1 MNLEK
6 DKSYSI
12 TYATKSGETK
22 SIELTP
28 EQDMNTP
35 KLINYIKKQD
45 NEFFKLLDDKTECL
59 NTDKNLNQLE
69 ESNMDN
75 EMLRGKDILYVLE
88 DYTQEIGED
97 IDLSKFLQYVN
108 KAQNLNVDTS
118 EVTDWISD
126 KPAEKIALAY
136 QYLDEKTAMNLI
148 KECYGDEFF
157 DKFQEFLDKE
167 LKTLDT
173 HKIHYIDESKSM
185 SLRESKYKFNSIE
198 FEKSIP
204 HNMRFKDYEVLENSY
219 DLFWVTQAPF
229 DMNDLKQFQK
239 ALINDTPFAKAYV
252 TVRDFS
258 TYNPNE
264 VNTKNIFAIVT
275 FDKID
280 ATGYMKACE
289 EEGWL
294 DEDEKDPSTWVIN
307 NVVTSESDSDSDE
320 GTLTEAED
328 KDTQNSNTIPADTDV
343 ELDIDFEDVDTYTD
357 EDVNSADTDTEN
369 QEEISNNIETATE
382 EVSKEATD
390 TDVLAVEVS
399 NSSIDVLIADE
410 QSAIDGYNAFLAQCK
425 DTLLPALYNVL
436 ETEIKEIIADEEEH
450 ITKLNTIKSAFHL
463 QATPLDE
470 SKKLNEGKIDYLK
483 EIQNIVEQ
491 AQYNMGLD
499 EFFKFLTDLKDYV
512 DAKHYD
518 NEPVDESKSI
528 KTEVFDKGNTIF
540 ELKLD
545 CSNEDTFDVGEMLS
559 KNVAKEL
566 RKVADKLD
574 DTIDQ
579 GPIMDI
585 NGNKVGSYG
594 FGYEGVMSSLDE
606 SKEIKTESIEDG
618 ATIFEMKFDCSNE
631 DTFGVGYDL
640 EDSVSKVVEEVA
652 SKIKAGRLDG
662 AIMDINGNK
671 IGSYG
676 LGYEGVQIGL
686 QESKS
691 IKTES
696 VGDSIFELK
705 INTNSDAFGEDTRDV
720 LAEVSR
726 ILIKVANNLDYTD
739 NKTILD
745 LNGNKIGSYGF
756 GYEGVQI
763 GLQESKS
770 IENYFENI
778 DTLEALKD
786 RVDELYDEEKID
798 DDKYDEVI
806 DYLDQRIEEVDNY
819 IEARSKVTNTDERDI
834 AGIIE
839 DNTIDAIKT
848 IGKMLNESKDL
859 DKSNK

>member
-167 LKTLDT
+167 LETLDT

-258 TYNPNE
+258 TYDPNE

-369 QEEISNNIETATE
+369 QEEISNNIETATK

-463 QATPLDE
+463 QDTPLDE
-470 SKKLNEGKIDYLK
+470 N
-483 EIQNIVEQ
+483 
-491 AQYNMGLD
+491 
-499 EFFKFLTDLKDYV
+499 
-512 DAKHYD
+512 
-518 NEPVDESKSI
+518 KS
-528 KTEVFDKGNTIF
+528 
-540 ELKLD
+540 
-545 CSNEDTFDVGEMLS
+545 
-559 KNVAKEL
+559 
-566 RKVADKLD
+566 
-574 DTIDQ
+574 
-579 GPIMDI
+579 
-585 NGNKVGSYG
+585 
-594 FGYEGVMSSLDE
+594 
-606 SKEIKTESIEDG
+606 IKTESIEDG

-676 LGYEGVQIGL
+676 LGYEGVQ
-686 QESKS
+686 S
-691 IKTES
+691 
-696 VGDSIFELK
+696 
-705 INTNSDAFGEDTRDV
+705 
-720 LAEVSR
+720 
-726 ILIKVANNLDYTD
+726 
-739 NKTILD
+739 
-745 LNGNKIGSYGF
+745 
-756 GYEGVQI
+756 

>member
-126 KPAEKIALAY
+126 KLAEKIALAY

-167 LKTLDT
+167 LETLDT

-198 FEKSIP
+198 FEKLIP
-204 HNMRFKDYEVLENSY
+204 HNMRFKEYEVLENSY

-289 EEGWL
+289 EKGWL

-320 GTLTEAED
+320 DTLTEAED
-328 KDTQNSNTIPADTDV
+328 KDIEDTNITPADTDI

-369 QEEISNNIETATE
+369 QEEISNNIETATK

-463 QATPLDE
+463 QDTPLDE
-470 SKKLNEGKIDYLK
+470 N
-483 EIQNIVEQ
+483 
-491 AQYNMGLD
+491 
-499 EFFKFLTDLKDYV
+499 
-512 DAKHYD
+512 
-518 NEPVDESKSI
+518 KS
-528 KTEVFDKGNTIF
+528 
-540 ELKLD
+540 
-545 CSNEDTFDVGEMLS
+545 
-559 KNVAKEL
+559 
-566 RKVADKLD
+566 
-574 DTIDQ
+574 
-579 GPIMDI
+579 
-585 NGNKVGSYG
+585 
-594 FGYEGVMSSLDE
+594 
-606 SKEIKTESIEDG
+606 IKTESIEDG

-676 LGYEGVQIGL
+676 LGYEGVQ
-686 QESKS
+686 S
-691 IKTES
+691 
-696 VGDSIFELK
+696 
-705 INTNSDAFGEDTRDV
+705 
-720 LAEVSR
+720 
-726 ILIKVANNLDYTD
+726 
-739 NKTILD
+739 
-745 LNGNKIGSYGF
+745 
-756 GYEGVQI
+756 

-819 IEARSKVTNTDERDI
+819 IEARSKVTNTDEHDI

-859 DKSNK
+859 DKSSK

>member
-45 NEFFKLLDDKTECL
+45 NKFFKLLDDKTECL

-157 DKFQEFLDKE
+157 DKFQEFLDEE
-167 LKTLDT
+167 LETLNTD
-173 HKIHYIDESKSM
+173 KIHYIDESKSM

-198 FEKSIP
+198 FEKLIP
-204 HNMRFKDYEVLENSY
+204 HNMRFKDYEVLENPY

-258 TYNPNE
+258 TYDPNE

-328 KDTQNSNTIPADTDV
+328 KDTQNSNKIPADTDI

-369 QEEISNNIETATE
+369 QEEISNNIETATK

-463 QATPLDE
+463 QDTPLDE
-470 SKKLNEGKIDYLK
+470 N
-483 EIQNIVEQ
+483 
-491 AQYNMGLD
+491 
-499 EFFKFLTDLKDYV
+499 
-512 DAKHYD
+512 
-518 NEPVDESKSI
+518 
-528 KTEVFDKGNTIF
+528 
-540 ELKLD
+540 
-545 CSNEDTFDVGEMLS
+545 
-559 KNVAKEL
+559 
-566 RKVADKLD
+566 
-574 DTIDQ
+574 
-579 GPIMDI
+579 
-585 NGNKVGSYG
+585 
-594 FGYEGVMSSLDE
+594 
-606 SKEIKTESIEDG
+606 
-618 ATIFEMKFDCSNE
+618 
-631 DTFGVGYDL
+631 
-640 EDSVSKVVEEVA
+640 
-652 SKIKAGRLDG
+652 
-662 AIMDINGNK
+662 
-671 IGSYG
+671 
-676 LGYEGVQIGL
+676 
-686 QESKS
+686 KS

-726 ILIKVANNLDYTD
+726 ILIKVANDLDYTD

-745 LNGNKIGSYGF
+745 LNGNKVGAYGF
-756 GYEGVQI
+756 GYEGVMSS
-763 GLQESKS
+763 LDESKS

>member
-35 KLINYIKKQD
+35 KLINYLKNQD

-59 NTDKNLNQLE
+59 DKQNNLNQLE
-69 ESNMDN
+69 E
-75 EMLRGKDILYVLE
+75 
-88 DYTQEIGED
+88 
-97 IDLSKFLQYVN
+97 N
-108 KAQNLNVDTS
+108 K
-118 EVTDWISD
+118 
-126 KPAEKIALAY
+126 
-136 QYLDEKTAMNLI
+136 MNI
-148 KECYGDEFF
+148 KN
-157 DKFQEFLDKE
+157 
-167 LKTLDT
+167 
-173 HKIHYIDESKSM
+173 ESKTQFSGM
-185 SLRESKYKFNSIE
+185 E
-198 FEKSIP
+198 FEKLIP
-204 HNMRFKDYEVLENSY
+204 HTMRFKEYKVLENSF
-219 DLFWVTQAPF
+219 DLYWVTQQPF
-229 DMNDLKQFQK
+229 TMDDLKQFQK

-258 TYNPNE
+258 AYDPNE
-264 VNTKNIFAIVT
+264 VNTKDIFAIVT

-289 EEGWL
+289 QLGWL

-307 NVVTSESDSDSDE
+307 NVVTSEQATNSNEETLTEAKDKELSSEKVTTLYDLLLKVEGIDISDVAYDMEVYFEFDPDDVGKSDYDTYLSKLAKNLHCISYTDDHATVDMYKYVENNFDELCNIFDLSGQNKEECIEELVVSTMPGIISGYTSDSTYSE
-320 GTLTEAED
+320 LLNKSKFTEAED
-328 KDTQNSNTIPADTDV
+328 KDTDTTSVDTNI
-343 ELDIDFEDVDTYTD
+343 EPDIDFEDVDTYPEEETD
-357 EDVNSADTDTEN
+357 NVEVDTEN
-369 QEEISNNIETATE
+369 QEEIAHDIETATE
-382 EVSKEATD
+382 EVSNEATD

-399 NSSIDVLIADE
+399 NSSIDVLLADE

-470 SKKLNEGKIDYLK
+470 N
-483 EIQNIVEQ
+483 
-491 AQYNMGLD
+491 
-499 EFFKFLTDLKDYV
+499 
-512 DAKHYD
+512 
-518 NEPVDESKSI
+518 KS
-528 KTEVFDKGNTIF
+528 
-540 ELKLD
+540 
-545 CSNEDTFDVGEMLS
+545 
-559 KNVAKEL
+559 
-566 RKVADKLD
+566 
-574 DTIDQ
+574 
-579 GPIMDI
+579 
-585 NGNKVGSYG
+585 
-594 FGYEGVMSSLDE
+594 
-606 SKEIKTESIEDG
+606 IKTESIEDG

-631 DTFGVGYDL
+631 DTFGVGHDL

-652 SKIKAGRLDG
+652 SKVKAGRLDG

-676 LGYEGVQIGL
+676 LGYEGVQ
-686 QESKS
+686 S
-691 IKTES
+691 
-696 VGDSIFELK
+696 
-705 INTNSDAFGEDTRDV
+705 
-720 LAEVSR
+720 
-726 ILIKVANNLDYTD
+726 
-739 NKTILD
+739 
-745 LNGNKIGSYGF
+745 
-756 GYEGVQI
+756 

-798 DDKYDEVI
+798 DNKYDEII
-806 DYLDQRIEEVDNY
+806 DYLDQRMEEVDNY

-859 DKSNK
+859 DESNK

>member
-97 IDLSKFLQYVN
+97 IDLSRFLQYVN

-167 LKTLDT
+167 LETLDT
-173 HKIHYIDESKSM
+173 DKIHYIDESKSM

-258 TYNPNE
+258 TYDPNE

-328 KDTQNSNTIPADTDV
+328 KDTQNSNTIPADTDI

-369 QEEISNNIETATE
+369 QEEISNNIETATK

-463 QATPLDE
+463 ENIPLDE

-483 EIQNIVEQ
+483 EIQNVVEQ
-491 AQYNMGLD
+491 AQYYMDLD

-518 NEPVDESKSI
+518 NEPVD
-528 KTEVFDKGNTIF
+528 
-540 ELKLD
+540 
-545 CSNEDTFDVGEMLS
+545 
-559 KNVAKEL
+559 
-566 RKVADKLD
+566 
-574 DTIDQ
+574 
-579 GPIMDI
+579 
-585 NGNKVGSYG
+585 
-594 FGYEGVMSSLDE
+594 
-606 SKEIKTESIEDG
+606 
-618 ATIFEMKFDCSNE
+618 
-631 DTFGVGYDL
+631 
-640 EDSVSKVVEEVA
+640 
-652 SKIKAGRLDG
+652 
-662 AIMDINGNK
+662 
-671 IGSYG
+671 
-676 LGYEGVQIGL
+676 
-686 QESKS
+686 ESKS

-726 ILIKVANNLDYTD
+726 ILIKVANDLDYTD

-745 LNGNKIGSYGF
+745 LNGNKIGAYGF
-756 GYEGVQI
+756 GYEGVQS

>member
-12 TYATKSGETK
+12 TYATKSGEIK

-157 DKFQEFLDKE
+157 DKFQEFLDEE
-167 LKTLDT
+167 LETLDT
-173 HKIHYIDESKSM
+173 DKIHYIDESKSM

-204 HNMRFKDYEVLENSY
+204 HNMRFKDYEVLENPK
-219 DLFWVTQAPF
+219 DLFWVTQQTF

-320 GTLTEAED
+320 GTLTEAAD

-343 ELDIDFEDVDTYTD
+343 EPDIDFEDVDTYTD
-357 EDVNSADTDTEN
+357 EDVDTEN
-369 QEEISNNIETATE
+369 QEEISNNIETATK
-382 EVSKEATD
+382 EVSNEATA

-399 NSSIDVLIADE
+399 NSSIDVLLADE

-470 SKKLNEGKIDYLK
+470 N
-483 EIQNIVEQ
+483 
-491 AQYNMGLD
+491 
-499 EFFKFLTDLKDYV
+499 
-512 DAKHYD
+512 
-518 NEPVDESKSI
+518 KS
-528 KTEVFDKGNTIF
+528 
-540 ELKLD
+540 
-545 CSNEDTFDVGEMLS
+545 
-559 KNVAKEL
+559 
-566 RKVADKLD
+566 
-574 DTIDQ
+574 
-579 GPIMDI
+579 
-585 NGNKVGSYG
+585 
-594 FGYEGVMSSLDE
+594 
-606 SKEIKTESIEDG
+606 IKTESIEDG

-631 DTFGVGYDL
+631 DTFGVGHDL

-652 SKIKAGRLDG
+652 SKVKAGRLDG

-676 LGYEGVQIGL
+676 LGYEGVQ
-686 QESKS
+686 S
-691 IKTES
+691 
-696 VGDSIFELK
+696 
-705 INTNSDAFGEDTRDV
+705 
-720 LAEVSR
+720 
-726 ILIKVANNLDYTD
+726 
-739 NKTILD
+739 
-745 LNGNKIGSYGF
+745 
-756 GYEGVQI
+756 

-798 DDKYDEVI
+798 DNKYDEII
-806 DYLDQRIEEVDNY
+806 DYLDQRMEEVDNY

-859 DKSNK
+859 DESNK